1 MKNEGRTAGVEPQP
15 LSLSGSLTHHWP
27 EYLMEAAAL
36 GIFMI
41 SAGAFTALLEYPASL
56 VHQAIPN
63 GDVRRGFIGIAMG
76 ATATGLIYSSWG
88 KRSGAHMNPAVTFAF
103 LRLGKIPL
111 WDALFYILFQFLGGL
126 AGVLSTAAILKG
138 SFTQPPVNYVV
149 TVPGRAGYM
158 AAFVGE
164 LLIALFMMTMIVFV
178 SNRSF
183 MARYTGLF
191 AGLLIAFYV
200 TFEAPVSGFGM
211 NPARSFASA
220 LPSGIWTAIWI
231 YFTAAPL
238 GMLLAAEGYL
248 LVKGRDSI
256 QCCKLHH
263 RSARPCIFC
272 GRYTPLA

>member
-1 MKNEGRTAGVEPQP
+1 MKNEGRTASVELQP
-15 LSLSGSLTHHWP
+15 LSLSGSLIHHWP

-36 GIFMI
+36 GIFMV

-63 GDVRRGFIGIAMG
+63 GNVRRGFVGIAMG
-76 ATATGLIYSSWG
+76 ATASCLIYSSWG
-88 KRSGAHMNPAVTFAF
+88 RRSGAHMNPAVTFAF

-126 AGVLSTAAILKG
+126 AGVLLTAAILRK

-149 TVPGRAGYM
+149 TVPGHAGDI
-158 AAFVGE
+158 AAFAGE
-164 LLIALFMMTMIVFV
+164 LLIALVMMAMIVFV
-178 SNRSF
+178 SNKAF
-183 MARYTGLF
+183 IARFTGLF
-191 AGLLIAFYV
+191 AGLLIACYV
-200 TFEAPVSGFGM
+200 TFEAPFSGFGM

-263 RSARPCIFC
+263 RSDRPCIFC
-272 GRYTPLA
+272 GRYPPLA

>member
-1 MKNEGRTAGVEPQP
+1 MKDEGRTAGLELPP
-15 LSLSGSLTHHWP
+15 LSLSESLIRHWP
-27 EYLMEAAAL
+27 EYLMEAAEL
-36 GIFMI
+36 GVFMI

-126 AGVLSTAAILKG
+126 AGVLLMAAILRE
-138 SFTQPPVNYVV
+138 SFTQPPVDYVV
-149 TVPGRAGYM
+149 TVPGRAGDT
-158 AAFVGE
+158 AAFAGE
-164 LLIALFMMTMIVFV
+164 LVIALLMMAMIVYVSNQALIARF
-178 SNRSF
+178 
-183 MARYTGLF
+183 TGLF
-191 AGLLIAFYV
+191 AGLLIACYV
-200 TFEAPVSGFGM
+200 TFEAPFSGFGM
-211 NPARSFASA
+211 NPARTFASA
-220 LPSGIWTAIWI
+220 LPSGTWTAIWI

-238 GMLLAAEGYL
+238 GMLLAAEAYL

-263 RSARPCIFC
+263 QSGRPCIFC
-272 GRYTPLA
+272 ARRAPLS